1 MATTLTKTQNRVP
14 VVLSGQALRSLRDSG
29 YSLPAALGEPVD
41 NSLEADAN
49 VVQIWL
55 QEAKD
60 RDGKKHIH
68 RIVISDDGRGMD
80 HDTLHHYLQ
89 LGFSTRYMS
98 KNTIGKYGV
107 GAKLA
112 ALNFGRRIDVWSR
125 TDTAEPWL
133 HVVFDLDDALEQEKA
148 GEMVMIDEPD
158 TAPVP
163 KELGEMVPDG
173 TGTIVVW
180 SKVDRLEEGR
190 RAPDANALRVEV
202 EKELSRIFRY
212 FLHGGIKISVNGT
225 DLLPHDPLFL
235 MNGTWADKVLTEQ
248 PRGMFDDGAR
258 TVQHQAKTGGLDH
271 FGAEILYDEPLKA
284 GGSEAVLRV
293 TLYPKEVTRQRGAGA
308 DKLAKALRVPENE
321 GSISFVRLNREINYT
336 NVPRLFPR
344 GVVEPDRF
352 IGIEVSFKPELD
364 EYFGVRNV
372 KRGVEPHDELRAEL
386 RKRLQKP
393 LEIARLKLDE
403 RWGAVAR
410 QSRTHEGEHGPV
422 VDAAK
427 EVNRTL
433 PKARAK
439 GVESPAEEK
448 RILEDLAQ
456 DVGHTDEAD
465 KRAYLSRIKELPFVV
480 ESVDFPGTNFIDV
493 QHLSGKVIIRLNT
506 RHRFY
511 REMWEPLRAVADRA
525 AGTVSGE
532 EAVRVARRTIE
543 ALTLLLIAYG
553 KAESMEEDP
562 HEQYGDLRAYWGQFL
577 DTLLGKVK
585 NVR

>member
-1 MATTLTKTQNRVP
+1 MKVKAAEVTSHIP
-14 VVLSGQALRSLRDSG
+14 VVLSGQALQSLRDSG
-29 YSLPAALGEPVD
+29 FSLPAALGEPLD

-49 VVQIWL
+49 VIQIL
-55 QEAKD
+55 MQESKNKS
-60 RDGKKHIH
+60 GKKHIH
-68 RIVISDDGRGMD
+68 RIVISDDGCGMD

-98 KNTIGKYGV
+98 KDTIGKYGV

-125 TDTAEPWL
+125 TSAGEAWR
-133 HVVFDLDDALEQEKA
+133 HVLFDLDDALERERA
-148 GEMVMIDEPD
+148 GNMVMIETPD
-158 TAPVP
+158 NAPI
-163 KELGEMVPDG
+163 PDDLKHFLPQG
-173 TGTIVVW
+173 TGTVVVW

-202 EKELSRIFRY
+202 EKELSRIFRH
-212 FLHGGIKISVNGT
+212 FLHGGIKISVNDT
-225 DLLPHDPLFL
+225 ALLAHDPLFL
-235 MNGTWADKVLTEQ
+235 LEGTWADKILT
-248 PRGMFDDGAR
+248 DHLSGAEEDER
-258 TVQHQAKTGGLDH
+258 RPNLVDH
-271 FGAEILYDEPLKA
+271 FGGELLCEEPISVA
-284 GGSEAVLRV
+284 GSEATLRV
-293 TLYPKEVTRQRGAGA
+293 TLYPKEVTRSRGLGG
-308 DKLAKALRVPENE
+308 DKLAKQLRVPDNE

-344 GVVEPDRF
+344 GVQEPDRF
-352 IGIEVSFKPELD
+352 IGIEVSFKPDLD

-372 KRGVEPHDELRAEL
+372 KRGVEPHDELRSDL

-393 LEIARLKLDE
+393 LELARNKIEE

-410 QSRTHEGEHGPV
+410 QTRTHEGEHAPV

-439 GVESPAEEK
+439 GAESPAEEK
-448 RILEDLAQ
+448 RILDDLAK
-456 DVGHTDEAD
+456 DVGHTEEID
-465 KRAYLSRIKELPFVV
+465 KRAYLNRIKELPFVV
-480 ESVDFPGTNFIDV
+480 ESLDFPGTNFIDV

-511 REMWEPLRAVADRA
+511 REMWEPLKDVADRA

-532 EAVRVARRTIE
+532 EAVKVARRTIE

-553 KAESMEEDP
+553 KAESMEENP
-562 HEQYGDLRAYWGQFL
+562 HEQYGDLRSFWGQFL
-577 DTLLGKVK
+577 DTLLSKVK

>member
-1 MATTLTKTQNRVP
+1 MTTTIAAKRIP

-29 YSLPAALGEPVD
+29 FSLPAALGEPID
-41 NSLEADAN
+41 NSIEADAN
-49 VVQIWL
+49 NIEVLL

-60 RDGKKHIH
+60 QAGKKHIH
-68 RIVISDDGRGMD
+68 RIVIVDDGHGMD
-80 HDTLHHYLQ
+80 RQTLQHYLQ

-98 KNTIGKYGV
+98 KSTIGKYGV

-125 TDTAEPWL
+125 TNAPETWQ

-148 GEMVMIDEPD
+148 GEMVMINEPD
-158 TAPVP
+158 QAVVP
-163 KELGEMVPDG
+163 SDLAEVLPSG
-173 TGTIVVW
+173 TGTVVVW

-190 RAPDANALRVEV
+190 RAKDANTLRVEV
-202 EKELSRIFRY
+202 EKELSRIFRH
-212 FLHGGIKISVNGT
+212 FLHGGIKISVN
-225 DLLPHDPLFL
+225 DNELLPHDPLFL
-235 MNGTWADKVLTEQ
+235 MEGTWADKALTEHLASGDDEDRKASRSQ
-248 PRGMFDDGAR
+248 PGEMHF
-258 TVQHQAKTGGLDH
+258 DH
-271 FGAEILYDEPLKA
+271 FGAELLYEEPIKV
-284 GGSEAVLRV
+284 GGSEATLRV
-293 TLYPKEVTRQRGAGA
+293 TLHPKEVTRHRGSGG
-308 DKLAKALRVPENE
+308 DRLAKLLRVPENE

-344 GVVEPDRF
+344 GVEEPDRF

-364 EYFGVRNV
+364 EFFGVRNV
-372 KRGVEPHDELRAEL
+372 KRGVEPHDELRVEL
-386 RKRLQKP
+386 RKILKKP
-393 LEIARLKLDE
+393 IDNARAKLEE

-439 GVESPAEEK
+439 GIENPAEEK
-448 RILEDLAQ
+448 RLLDDLAR
-456 DVGHTDEAD
+456 DVGHTEDVD
-465 KRAYLSRIKELPFVV
+465 KKAYLNRIKELPFVV
-480 ESVDFPGTNFIDV
+480 ESVDFPGTNFIDI

-511 REMWEPLRAVADRA
+511 REMWEPLKDVADRA

-553 KAESMEEDP
+553 KAESMEENP
-562 HEQYGDLRAYWGQFL
+562 HEQYGDLRSYWGQFL

>member
-1 MATTLTKTQNRVP
+1 MSTTITKSQVP
-14 VVLSGQALRSLRDSG
+14 AVLSGQALRSLRDSG
-29 YSLPAALGEPVD
+29 FSLPAALGEPVD

-49 VVQIWL
+49 VIQIWL
-55 QEAKD
+55 QESKN
-60 RDGKKHIH
+60 RGGKKHIH
-68 RIVISDDGRGMD
+68 QIVISDDGRGMD
-80 HDTLHHYLQ
+80 RNTLHHYLQ

-112 ALNFGRRIDVWSR
+112 ALNFGCRIEVWSR
-125 TDTAEPWL
+125 TDATEPWQ
-133 HVVFDLDDALEQEKA
+133 HVVFDLDEAEEQEKA
-148 GEMVMIDEPD
+148 TGMVMIDEPD

-163 KELGEMVPDG
+163 QDLADIFPSG
-173 TGTIVVW
+173 TGTVVVW

-202 EKELSRIFRY
+202 EKELSRIFRH

-225 DLLPHDPLFL
+225 DLLPHDPLFV
-235 MNGTWADKVLTEQ
+235 MDGTWADKILTESK
-248 PRGMFDDGAR
+248 GGTDDGDR
-258 TVQHQAKTGGLDH
+258 RDQNQDQSRRYDH
-271 FGAEILYDEPLKA
+271 FGAELLYDEPIKV

-293 TLYPKEVTRQRGAGA
+293 TLYPKEVTRQRGSGG
-308 DKLAKALRVPENE
+308 DKLAKTLRVPENE
-321 GSISFVRLNREINYT
+321 GSISFVRLSREINYT

-352 IGIEVSFKPELD
+352 VGIEVSFKPELD

-393 LEIARLKLDE
+393 LEIARAKLEE

-439 GVESPAEEK
+439 GVENPAEEK

-456 DVGHTDEAD
+456 DVGHTEEAD
-465 KRAYLSRIKELPFVV
+465 KRAYLNRIKDLPFVV
-480 ESVDFPGTNFIDV
+480 ESVDFPGTNFVDV
-493 QHLSGKVIIRLNT
+493 QHLSGRVIIRLNT

-511 REMWEPLRAVADRA
+511 REMWEPLRAIADRA
-525 AGTVSGE
+525 AGAVSGE
-532 EAVRVARRTIE
+532 EAVRAARRTIE
-543 ALTLLLIAYG
+543 AMTLLLIAYG
-553 KAESMEEDP
+553 KAESMDENP
-562 HEQYGDLRAYWGQFL
+562 YEQYGDLRSYWGQFL
-577 DTLLGKVK
+577 DTLLAKVK